1 MKEIKCPECRY
12 PLNPF
17 WDGTSL
23 FLICES
29 VTCGLEFE
37 WDNLEE
43 RKQLRLNEDV
53 EYQTI

>member
-29 VTCGLEFE
+29 VTCGLEVE

-53 EYQTI
+53 E